1 MGAAVVLDAERWL
14 ELRRFR
20 ALWEAGASN
29 SEIARET
36 GLHWRTVKKHLED
49 GGPAA
54 PPVPAP
60 RAEQSNR
67 VIASY
72 APVIDAWLRAEVLL
86 KGTVIHERLV
96 AEYRFA
102 GSYQRVKMY
111 LQEAR
116 PRIAAELGYA
126 PSELARL
133 HRRFEVVP
141 GAQAQVDWGGALGD
155 LMSGYSHRQ

>member
-1 MGAAVVLDAERWL
+1 MTGGLRVVLEAERWL

-20 ALWEAGASN
+20 ALREAEVSI

-36 GLHWRTVKKHLED
+36 GLNWRTVKKYLEAD
-49 GGPAA
+49 GPAA
-54 PPVPAP
+54 PPEPPP
-60 RAEQSNR
+60 RADRGKQM
-67 VIASY
+67 IAAY

-86 KGTVIHERLV
+86 KGTVIHERL
-96 AEYRFA
+96 AGEYGFT
-102 GSYQRVKMY
+102 GNYQRVKMY

-116 PRIAAELGYA
+116 PRIAAELGYT

-141 GAQAQVDWGGALGD
+141 GRAGPGGLG
-155 LMSGYSHRQ
+155 R